1 MIISALGKKKKADK
15 EKRSAPGEAGNE
27 PKGSR
32 SDATTEIFER
42 LFGMD
47 EEKNTHPFEDE
58 KPYEAVASTT
68 ESEHVSA
75 NYYEE
80 RFAEEKFRT
89 NTNNINQPIKTN
101 AGGHLEYSKKTRK
114 NPIENKRVAT
124 NQLKRKK
131 QPAFNLRKA
140 VIYSELLNRKY

>member
-47 EEKNTHPFEDE
+47 EEKSNHPFEDE
-58 KPYEAVASTT
+58 KLYQSVTPTEEA
-68 ESEHVSA
+68 EPVSA
-75 NYYEE
+75 NYFEE
-80 RFAEEKFRT
+80 RFAKEEFRT

-101 AGGHLEYSKKTRK
+101 AGGQLEYSKKARK
-114 NPIENKRVAT
+114 NPIEYKRVAT

-131 QPAFNLRKA
+131 RHAFNLRKA